1 MITFNIIRTSNLHMM
16 VKKTVMTGLV
26 GVLSLLATTA
36 MAQVEYQWMNVGDFH
51 NFYGSIGSEI
61 EEGFIQRQQAGA
73 QWPAI
78 YDRQDMQAAKAMWIG
93 ARNVVDESGVEY
105 PVRVLH
111 VGPRVSGLGY
121 FVPTRFEVHQRFDQ
135 PQVLAEGIPSF
146 EKDADISE
154 VDPSLPADRVI
165 YNSVNTAMGVTM
177 DRTIYA
183 FSNELH
189 GNYHIIEM
197 TFTNTGN
204 VDEDDDIELPN
215 ETIEDFVVYLQ
226 NRWSVSRAT
235 RYTMGNATAWGFNA
249 MTDRRGDGIATP
261 DADPIEE
268 QFKASFTW
276 HGYYP
281 NPSATPSG
289 APSDY
294 DNIGAPI
301 WEPNANDGLQ
311 ASDTT
316 GRLGS
321 YQWIGRLH
329 LSAPAGSNGEEQPL
343 TMNEV
348 GSDDNL
354 NFRNDPFNQT
364 KMTNEYALMTEG
376 RTQRHA
382 YRVEPTGLPG
392 FLDPSTDPSLGT
404 SGGWSAA
411 TGYGPYTLAPGES
424 VTIVYAEA
432 AAGIDKETANRVGR
446 QFKRGAIS
454 NMDKNLAVF
463 QGRDSLFMTF
473 ERIQDAY
480 DNGNINVPAAPQP
493 PSLVEVNGGGDGIF
507 IDWEYPADEV
517 GNISGFEIYRMGF
530 SKDSAEVFVGE
541 VDVSATNSDGSYSFV
556 DDDFTVDLE
565 TGEVSPPIRGRDY
578 FYYIQAVSAQD
589 YYTGVQQSDF
599 QVDGDLYPDG
609 KLRSSRYFTQ
619 TYTPARLKR
628 PAGET
633 MDEITIA
640 PNPYIASAGGRLAL
654 GANIG
659 EDRIAFYD
667 IPGRCQITIYTEL
680 GEKIA
685 TINHDDGSGDNYWGL
700 RTDAQQRVVSGLYL
714 AVIKN
719 LETGEK
725 SIKKFV
731 VIL

>member
-1 MITFNIIRTSNLHMM
+1 MTASNITRTPNLHMM
-16 VKKTVMTGLV
+16 VKKTVTTALV

-36 MAQVEYQWMNVGDFH
+36 MAQIEYQWMNVGEFH

-121 FVPTRFEVHQRFDQ
+121 FVPTRFEVHQRFEQ
-135 PQVLAEGIPSF
+135 PQILAEGIPSF
-146 EKDADISE
+146 EKSADIAE
-154 VDPSLPADRVI
+154 IDPNLPADRVI

-183 FSNELH
+183 FGNEYH
-189 GNYHIIEM
+189 GNYHVIEL

-204 VDEDDDIELPN
+204 VDDDDEIELPN

-249 MTDRRGDGIATP
+249 MVDRRGDGITTP

-268 QFKASFTW
+268 EFKASFTW

-281 NPSATPSG
+281 NPSATPAG

-301 WEPNANDGLQ
+301 WEPDANDGL
-311 ASDTT
+311 SSTDTT

-329 LSAPAGSNGEEQPL
+329 LSAPTGSNGEEQPL
-343 TMNEV
+343 TMNEL

-354 NFRNDPFNQT
+354 NFQNDPFNQT
-364 KMTNEYALMTEG
+364 KMTNEYAKMTEG
-376 RTQRHA
+376 KTQRHA
-382 YRVEPTGLPG
+382 YRVEPQGLPG

-424 VTIVYAEA
+424 ITIVYAEA

-446 QFKRGAIS
+446 QFKQGLIS
-454 NMDKNLAVF
+454 NMDKNQAVF

-473 ERIQDAY
+473 ERIEEAF
-480 DNGNINVPAAPQP
+480 DNGSFQMPLAPQP
-493 PSLVEVNGGGDGIF
+493 PNLVTVNGGGDGIF
-507 IDWEYPADEV
+507 IDWEYPAGEV
-517 GNISGFEIYRMGF
+517 GNISGFEIYRMAD
-530 SKDSAEVFVGE
+530 SKDSTDVLVGR
-541 VDVSATNSDGSYSFV
+541 VDVSESNSDGTYSFI
-556 DDDFTVDLE
+556 DDDFTVNLE

-578 FYYIQAVSAQD
+578 YYYLQAVSAQD
-589 YYTGVQQSDF
+589 YYSGVQQSDF
-599 QVDGDLYPDG
+599 QVNGDLYPDG

-628 PAGET
+628 PAGES
-633 MDEITIA
+633 MSEIAIA
-640 PNPYIASAGGRLAL
+640 PNPYIANSTDAL
-654 GANIG
+654 RFIPGVGA
-659 EDRIAFYD
+659 DRIAFFD
-667 IPGRCQITIYTEL
+667 IPGRCDITIYTEL
-680 GEKIA
+680 GEEIT
-685 TINHDDGSGDNYWGL
+685 TIEHRDGSGDNYWDL
-700 RTDAQQRVVSGLYL
+700 RTQSRQRIVSGLYI
-714 AVIKN
+714 AVFQN

-731 VIL
+731 VVL